1 MLVIMEAQSQPTV
14 KENPHGPK
22 VIVIYL
28 LPHPKKRN
36 QTHAKFRV

>member
-1 MLVIMEAQSQPTV
+1 MEAQSQSTV

-28 LPHPKKRN
+28 LPVYHTQKEEPNPCKI
-36 QTHAKFRV
+36 